1 MSTEAAFDDAATS
14 ELGAAGYISAT
25 DKLDK
30 TGHIAFRERRWVP
43 AFMFLVDVVAIEAS
57 LYFGY
62 LIRYALSAWWP
73 VSLGPNSYEGLILGV
88 LVVPVAYYLVGLHP
102 GYGVGSIEHFRRR
115 LTVTISVFGMLLVWD
130 YIAQSGTWSR
140 GLTVATFGVA
150 LVLTPLLDSLAR
162 KFLIRKSLWGLPV
175 LLIGTGVQ
183 GVTLARILRD
193 EPGLGYVPIGF
204 LERSSVGNATEVAG
218 LPVLGHV
225 SDAAK
230 LRHVAQTVILTTP
243 KSAPNGFGHMVR
255 DLPFPRILMVPE
267 LTQFPSLWVS
277 TRDLSGIL
285 ALELPQN
292 LLLRRNRVIKQ
303 ISDYVLTIPLFL
315 VSRFRLG

>member
-1 MSTEAAFDDAATS
+1 MGRAFKA
-14 ELGAAGYISAT
+14 
-25 DKLDK
+25 
-30 TGHIAFRERRWVP
+30 
-43 AFMFLVDVVAIEAS
+43 
-57 LYFGY
+57 
-62 LIRYALSAWWP
+62 
-73 VSLGPNSYEGLILGV
+73 
-88 LVVPVAYYLVGLHP
+88 
-102 GYGVGSIEHFRRR
+102 
-115 LTVTISVFGMLLVWD
+115 
-130 YIAQSGTWSR
+130 
-140 GLTVATFGVA
+140 
-150 LVLTPLLDSLAR
+150 
-162 KFLIRKSLWGLPV
+162 
-175 LLIGTGVQ
+175 
-183 GVTLARILRD
+183 LARILRD

-230 LRHVAQTVILTTP
+230 HRHVAQTVILTTP

-292 LLLRRNRVIKQ
+292 LLRRRNRVIKE
-303 ISDYVLTIPLFL
+303 ISDYVLTVPLFL
-315 VSRFRLG
+315 VSLSHRPIPGMTLGSCLSFMWFSHSIRYCRFSAR